1 MRSLDPYE
9 NVLLA
14 GMSQAGS
21 DTSLKGGAGL
31 LPSHSTANSQQGKQ
45 QGHCMGLFVQQ
56 AWSCRLGKQHPVLPP
71 SSPSASRTEG
81 GVRLG
86 FKIKIREK

>member
-1 MRSLDPYE
+1 MRGMDPYK

-21 DTSLKGGAGL
+21 DTSLRSGAGL
-31 LPSHSTANSQQGKQ
+31 LPSRSTANSQQGKQ

-56 AWSCRLGKQHPVLPP
+56 AWCCRLGKQHPVPPP
-71 SSPSASRTEG
+71 SFPSASRTEG
-81 GVRLG
+81 GVRPG
-86 FKIKIREK
+86 FKIKIKKK